1 MTHRLLCPGAALSS
15 FLGSCAL
22 CHPRPALHVPGHSLI
37 PRPARSSGRLWRTPT
52 LLRPGDWGQGPRP
65 GAAMPRAAGH
75 CPFRALWADGAGRRR
90 QLAHALSL
98 TRRTH
103 SYSQLRAA
111 VSAGAERA
119 RAHVPTPRGCSS
131 PSPPSRTAV
140 FPGLLDSVALL
151 PPPHFLGGL
160 GENGRGEAHPA
171 PLCCRRVSME
181 AFGSAWEGETCRRV
195 ASPRPSRGRRPF
207 LPFYF
212 EGAGL

>member
-1 MTHRLLCPGAALSS
+1 MTRRLLCPGAALSS
-15 FLGSCAL
+15 FPGLL
-22 CHPRPALHVPGHSLI
+22 CPLSPP
-37 PRPARSSGRLWRTPT
+37 PRPARPRTLPDPPACKE
-52 LLRPGDWGQGPRP
+52 LRAPLAHACPPPPWRPGSGTKAWGCHAP
-65 GAAMPRAAGH
+65 G
-75 CPFRALWADGAGRRR
+75 CRALPLPGPLGRRSWATAT
-90 QLAHALSL
+90 LAHALSH
-98 TRRTH
+98 TRRTR

-140 FPGLLDSVALL
+140 FPGLLGSVALL
-151 PPPHFLGGL
+151 PPPHFLGGP

>member
-1 MTHRLLCPGAALSS
+1 MTRRLLCPGAALSS
-15 FLGSCAL
+15 FPGLL
-22 CHPRPALHVPGHSLI
+22 CPLSPPPRPAC
-37 PRPARSSGRLWRTPT
+37 PRTLSDPPACKELRAPLAHARPPPPWGLGSGTE
-52 LLRPGDWGQGPRP
+52 
-65 GAAMPRAAGH
+65 AAMPRAAGH

-90 QLAHALSL
+90 QLAHALSH
-98 TRRTH
+98 TRRTR

-131 PSPPSRTAV
+131 PSSPSRTAV
-140 FPGLLDSVALL
+140 FPGLLGSVALL
-151 PPPHFLGGL
+151 PPPHFLGGP